1 MVGLNKTSVITKAGL
16 FVALAI
22 LLGFLKIPIT
32 NFIEIRFGVLPVA
45 VAGMLY
51 GPGIGAIVGGLADLG
66 GYIVKPT
73 GPYFPGFTISGVIS
87 GLIYGFI
94 LYNKKFSTLRITM
107 SQVLNTVI
115 VGMIVNSI
123 WLSILYGNSFRV
135 VFTMRFIKEIII
147 IPINIVLL
155 LGIKRVMDI
164 RRVG

>member
-1 MVGLNKTSVITKAGL
+1 
-16 FVALAI
+16 
-22 LLGFLKIPIT
+22 
-32 NFIEIRFGVLPVA
+32 
-45 VAGMLY
+45 
-51 GPGIGAIVGGLADLG
+51 
-66 GYIVKPT
+66 
-73 GPYFPGFTISGVIS
+73 
-87 GLIYGFI
+87 
-94 LYNKKFSTLRITM
+94 M